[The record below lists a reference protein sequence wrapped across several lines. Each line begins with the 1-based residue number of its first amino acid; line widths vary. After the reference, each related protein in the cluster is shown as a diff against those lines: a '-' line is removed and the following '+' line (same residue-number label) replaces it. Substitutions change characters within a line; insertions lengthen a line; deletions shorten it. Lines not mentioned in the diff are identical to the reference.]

1 LNDKEF
7 VNELENLGLLTE
19 LLETHKRY
27 QEKKITESK
36 TIHDQWP
43 VLKRNTYLKKI
54 IDKLAK

>member
-7 VNELENLGLLTE
+7 VNELENLGLLKE

-27 QEKKITESK
+27 QEKKIIESI
-36 TIHDQWP
+36 TIHNQWP